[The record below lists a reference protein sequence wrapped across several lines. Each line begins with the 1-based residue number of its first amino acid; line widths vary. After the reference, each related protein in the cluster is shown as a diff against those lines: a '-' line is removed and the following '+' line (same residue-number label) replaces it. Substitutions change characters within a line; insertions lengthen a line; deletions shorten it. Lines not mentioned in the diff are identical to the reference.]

1 VNGLPRGARAYRCLI
16 RLYPRQFREE
26 YGTDL
31 VLLLTDQLR
40 DDPAWRAYTR
50 SAVDLAITVPA
61 RHLEAHMKRPPS
73 TVVPAAYATTAL
85 VCLLLLGVGGS
96 NPAVSLAL
104 LLPVVAC
111 TAMAVASWRRG
122 RPFVDARLAD
132 GWWRFLVAGV
142 ALLAGF
148 IVVTSITGEVS
159 EALWWP
165 VMAWLVISIGL
176 TVTGALLGLR
186 RLSGGHRP
194 GAAA

>member
-1 VNGLPRGARAYRCLI
+1 MNGLPWGARAYGRLL

-61 RHLEAHMKRPPS
+61 RHLEARMKRPPS
-73 TVVPAAYATTAL
+73 TFVPVAYATGAL
-85 VCLLLLGVGGS
+85 VCLMLLGLGGS
-96 NPAVSLAL
+96 SPAVSLAL
-104 LLPVVAC
+104 MVPVVAF
-111 TAMAVASWRRG
+111 TAMAVTSWRRG

-159 EALWWP
+159 ESLWWP
-165 VMAWLVISIGL
+165 VMGWFVTAIGL
-176 TVTGALLGLR
+176 TVTGVLLGLR
-186 RLSGGHRP
+186 RLNGGHRQ